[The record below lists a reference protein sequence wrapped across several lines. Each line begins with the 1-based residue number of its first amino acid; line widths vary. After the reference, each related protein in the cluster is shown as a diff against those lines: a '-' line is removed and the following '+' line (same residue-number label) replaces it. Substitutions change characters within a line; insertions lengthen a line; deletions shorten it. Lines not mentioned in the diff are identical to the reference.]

1 MKFQTVTI
9 TSDDADI
16 RLDRYFKRHH
26 PNISFGVIAK
36 LTRKKQIKLN
46 GKRADISTKLSDGDV
61 LTYPTLQEQHDD
73 TPRLDTRIHDKYI
86 DLIKDAVLFMD
97 EHIIVLNKPFGL
109 AVQGGSKIKVS
120 VDDLSVYL
128 KYDYDEKPK
137 LVHRLDK
144 DTSGLLVLARKAN
157 VAAELSE
164 VIKRKNFH
172 KIYLALCLNVPKE
185 KSGKIDMPINKLTDP
200 KTNFE
205 KVKEDPKG
213 KHAITHYRVLDRA
226 AAKYS
231 LIEANIITGR
241 THQIRVHLSSI
252 GCPIIGDDKYG
263 VRSEVSSSVADKLY
277 LHAYKLEFELRGKE
291 YKFNAEL
298 PDYFNDALND
308 FGLSVKD

>member
-1 MKFQTVTI
+1 MKLKTI
-9 TSDDADI
+9 TITADDDGI

-46 GKRADISTKLSDGDV
+46 GKRADISTKLTSGDT
-61 LTYPTLQEQHDD
+61 LIYPSLQEQDM
-73 TPRLDTRIHDKYI
+73 PRPEPRMNDKYI
-86 DLIKDAVLFMD
+86 SLIQDAVIFRD

-128 KYDYDEKPK
+128 KFEYSEKPK

-157 VAAELSE
+157 IAAELSE
-164 VIKRKNFH
+164 IIKRKNFH
-172 KIYLALCLNVPKE
+172 KTYLALCLNVPKNM
-185 KSGKIDMPINKLTDP
+185 SGKIDIPINKLTDP

-205 KVKEDPKG
+205 KVKPDAKG
-213 KHAITHYRVLDRA
+213 KHAITYYEVLDRA
-226 AAKYS
+226 ADKYS
-231 LIEANIITGR
+231 LIKADIITGR
-241 THQIRVHLSSI
+241 THQIRVHLSSL

-263 VRSEVSSSVADKLY
+263 TRSEVANSVADKLY
-277 LHAYKLEFELRGKE
+277 LHAYKLEFELKGKH

-308 FGLSVKD
+308 FGLSVKY